1 LTQIERTHG
10 KVHSVNTILTMKTRS
25 RIVCA
30 LLGLASAISMHAQDQ
45 VLPAVKNAADPF
57 TRDGN
62 PTSAQNEQATSPYNL
77 YGLVEYIEV
86 PVDTW
91 LSYVASHP
99 VHHDVTELRA
109 EVQRWIV
116 AGKARPFEIT
126 CVPTR
131 SGNRMVVENIL
142 EHRYPIEYLPASP
155 RPVPKTFE
163 TRNTHF
169 TFEWEPIGGIEG
181 KSIDTQSAAQVVTH
195 VGDLSIPS
203 PSPTSPQ
210 PTPLSQ
216 PRFVTVKHT
225 LTDSVSP
232 NVPTLFGVSTPSDA
246 TGKRREDV
254 RLLCFFRTAPVPI
267 PKPANPPKESVLYYI
282 ENEKRT
288 SMSKGKWEELQKAA
302 GNDSVAK
309 AKADDIR
316 EQFREGR
323 AYLSNTRLSLE
334 GQRLEVSL
342 ADLNSWFVEKPLDAA
357 TSGLQTTAME
367 WVRAGRGRVIDQRSG
382 AFRSGNRGVWEDIHE
397 IRYASE
403 YAVEGEVPQIEAT
416 RHLEPKTFAEQLQIL
431 TLNRAP
437 KTTMLKD
444 PAISPASFETRNAG
458 FTVEFE
464 PLLQQDGST
473 VDIQLA
479 VNETK
484 LAGYV
489 PYYQREISGK
499 MQTAIEQPIWGTMK
513 ISTNLSVTLGK
524 SALLAVMTPMDDDM
538 KPSRDRRIL
547 TFLTVR
553 D

>member
-1 LTQIERTHG
+1 
-10 KVHSVNTILTMKTRS
+10 VNTNLTMKTQS
-25 RIVCA
+25 PI
-30 LLGLASAISMHAQDQ
+30 LSTLFGLVFCVSLSAQDQ
-45 VLPAVKNAADPF
+45 ILPAVKNAADPF

-62 PTSAQNEQATSPYNL
+62 PGSAPNEKAPQVPYNL

-86 PVDTW
+86 PVDAW

-116 AGKARPFEIT
+116 AGKAKPFEIT

-142 EHRYPIEYLPASP
+142 EHRYPIEYLPADP

-169 TFEWEPIGGIEG
+169 TFEWEPSGDMGGS
-181 KSIDTQSAAQVVTH
+181 SIDTQSATQVVTY
-195 VGDLSIPS
+195 VGDIPVPS

-210 PTPLSQ
+210 TAALGQ
-216 PRFVTVKHT
+216 PRFVTVKHS

-246 TGKRREDV
+246 TGKRRENV
-254 RLLCFFRTAPVPI
+254 RLLCFFRAAPVPI
-267 PKPANPPKESVLYYI
+267 PKAATAPKEAVLYYI
-282 ENEKRT
+282 ENEKRA

-302 GNDSVAK
+302 ANDPVAK

-316 EQFREGR
+316 EQFRQGT
-323 AYLSNTRLSLE
+323 ASLSNSRLSLE
-334 GQRLEVSL
+334 IQRLEVSL
-342 ADLNSWFVEKPLDAA
+342 ADLNAWFVGKPLDVA
-357 TSGLQTTAME
+357 TSGLQGAAME
-367 WVRAGRGRVIDQRSG
+367 WTRAGKGRIVNQQAG

-403 YAVEGEVPQIEAT
+403 YDVEGEVPQIEPT
-416 RHLEPKTFAEQLQIL
+416 RYLQPKTFAEQLQIL
-431 TLNRAP
+431 TLNRAQ

-444 PAISPASFETRNAG
+444 PAISPAAFETRNAG
-458 FTVEFE
+458 FTVEIE
-464 PLLQQDGST
+464 PMLQQDGTT
-473 VDIQLA
+473 VDFQIA
-479 VNETK
+479 VNDTK
-484 LAGYV
+484 LAGCA
-489 PYYQREISGK
+489 PYYQREINGK
-499 MQTAIEQPIWGTMK
+499 MQLAIEQPIFSTMR

-524 SALLAVMTPMDDDM
+524 SALLAITTPMDDDM
-538 KPSRDRRIL
+538 KPSKDRRIL
-547 TFLTVR
+547 TFATMR

>member
-1 LTQIERTHG
+1 
-10 KVHSVNTILTMKTRS
+10 VNTHLVMKTRS
-25 RIVCA
+25 PF
-30 LLGLASAISMHAQDQ
+30 LSTLFSLAFAVSMQAQDQ
-45 VLPAVKNAADPF
+45 ILPAVKNAADPF

-62 PTSAQNEQATSPYNL
+62 PGSAPNEKAPQVPYNL

-86 PVDTW
+86 PVDAW

-116 AGKARPFEIT
+116 AGKAKPFEIT

-169 TFEWEPIGGIEG
+169 TFEWEPVGNLEG
-181 KSIDTQSAAQVVTH
+181 RPIDTQSAAQVVTH
-195 VGDLSIPS
+195 VGDLPIPS
-203 PSPTSPQ
+203 PSPVSPQ
-210 PTPLSQ
+210 PAPLSQ
-216 PRFVTVKHT
+216 PRFVTVKHA

-232 NVPTLFGVSTPSDA
+232 NVPTLCGVSTPPDA

-254 RLLCFFRTAPVPI
+254 RLLCFFRSAPVPI
-267 PKPANPPKESVLYYI
+267 PKAADPIKEAVLYYI

-288 SMSKGKWEELQKAA
+288 SMAKGKWEELQKAA
-302 GNDSVAK
+302 ANDPVAK

-316 EQFREGR
+316 EQFRQGM
-323 AYLSNTRLSLE
+323 ASLSNSRLSL
-334 GQRLEVSL
+334 GVQRVEVSL
-342 ADLNSWFVEKPLDAA
+342 TDLNVWFAGKPLDTA
-357 TSGLQTTAME
+357 TSGLQTTALE

-403 YAVEGEVPQIEAT
+403 YNVEGEVPQVELP
-416 RHLEPKTFAEQLQIL
+416 RHIQPKTLAEHLQIFSL
-431 TLNRAP
+431 MHAP
-437 KTTMLKD
+437 KTTMLED
-444 PAISPASFETRNAG
+444 PATSPAAFDTRNAG

-464 PLLQQDGST
+464 PVLQQDGAT

-484 LAGYV
+484 LAGYA
-489 PYYQREISGK
+489 PYYQREINGK
-499 MQTAIEQPIWGTMK
+499 LQTAIEQPIFATMK

-538 KPSRDRRIL
+538 KPSKDRRIL